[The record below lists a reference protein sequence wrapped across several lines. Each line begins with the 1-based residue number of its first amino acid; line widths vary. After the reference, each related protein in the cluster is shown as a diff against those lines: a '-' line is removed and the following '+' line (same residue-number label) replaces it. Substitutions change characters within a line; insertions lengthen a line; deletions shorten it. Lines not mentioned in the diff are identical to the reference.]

1 MNKKSDEVSIENQ
14 DPDQPWTIEADL
26 LGGQKFKSKENIID
40 MIICHYLMAGDT
52 RPLAWW
58 LSMGHR
64 PSDAVLQVIA
74 SMLHSDR
81 EDDEIFRFKL
91 VGPEQKLRDLLIAL
105 STQKLMQELGE
116 GSYDSAI
123 KTMAKWVGV
132 SEAVA
137 KKAYDK
143 YSDV

>member
-1 MNKKSDEVSIENQ
+1 
-14 DPDQPWTIEADL
+14 
-26 LGGQKFKSKENIID
+26 
-40 MIICHYLMAGDT
+40 
-52 RPLAWW
+52 
-58 LSMGHR
+58 
-64 PSDAVLQVIA
+64 
-74 SMLHSDR
+74 MLHSDR

-91 VGPEQKLRDLLIAL
+91 VAKARDPKRGRPSKGPEQKLRDLLIAL